1 MRPPAFWNASRG
13 RHGLLMLVRR
23 GLRIYMGG
31 GTFVINVA
39 GFHLVLISIHVFI
52 NQAFEHDR
60 RLGR

>member
-31 GTFVINVA
+31 KILF
-39 GFHLVLISIHVFI
+39 L
-52 NQAFEHDR
+52 
-60 RLGR
+60 